1 MIFAAV
7 GGRRGGTVQR
17 IRTRAALAVTLAA
30 VVGSALSPAGAVEL
44 AAQSRGVVERTPDIL
59 LFTHVTCPYCADAKR
74 WVEELQR
81 RTPGLTVRLRE
92 LSQDRQ
98 AGADL
103 QVFARR
109 AGVRSVSVPA
119 WVIGG
124 EVFMVG
130 FGGPAVTGRQIERLL
145 EELGLPKLE
154 PARP

>member
-1 MIFAAV
+1 V
-7 GGRRGGTVQR
+7 HR
-17 IRTRAALAVTLAA
+17 IRTRAALAVALAA
-30 VVGSALSPAGAVEL
+30 VIGGAFSPSGADEL
-44 AAQSRGVVERTPDIL
+44 AAQTAGVIERTPDIL

-74 WVEELQR
+74 WVEELER
-81 RTPGLTVRLRE
+81 RTPGLTVRIRE

-103 QVFARR
+103 QVLARR

-124 EVFMVG
+124 EVFLVG

-145 EELGLPKLE
+145 EELGLPKLN
-154 PARP
+154 PTRP